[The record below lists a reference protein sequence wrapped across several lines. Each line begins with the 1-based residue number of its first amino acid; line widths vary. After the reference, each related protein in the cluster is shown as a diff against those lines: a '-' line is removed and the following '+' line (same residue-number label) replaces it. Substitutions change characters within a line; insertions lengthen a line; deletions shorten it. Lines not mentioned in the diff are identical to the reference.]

1 MSLKEE
7 MINYIPVNEQEEKD
21 KDFILKAMENYD
33 DFLTRNNEVLHFTSS
48 AWVVN
53 KNRDK
58 VVMIYHNI
66 YNSWGWTG
74 GHADGEEDLLGV
86 AKREVEEETSLK
98 NIKVLNDGKIMA
110 LDVLPCAGHFKR
122 GKYVSSHIHI
132 SVAYIFEADENEKM
146 KIKEDEN
153 SNVAWQPI
161 NEAVNLSTEPHMKPV
176 YQKLIN
182 RIYQMK

>member
-1 MSLKEE
+1 MDLKED
-7 MINYIPVNEQEEKD
+7 IISYIPVNEQEEKD
-21 KDFILKAMENYD
+21 KEFILRAMD
-33 DFLTRNNEVLHFTSS
+33 DYEDVFTRENEVLHFTAS

-53 KNRDK
+53 KSRDK
-58 VVMIYHNI
+58 VVMVYHNI
-66 YNSWGWTG
+66 YNSWAWAG
-74 GHADGEEDLLGV
+74 GHADGEENLLNV

-98 NIKVLNDGKIMA
+98 HIKVLNEGKIMA

-122 GKYVSSHIHI
+122 GKYVSTHIHL
-132 SVAYIFEADENEKM
+132 SAAYIFEADDEEEL

-161 NEAVNLSTEPHMKPV
+161 DKAVELSSEPHMKPV
-176 YQKLIN
+176 YQKLVN